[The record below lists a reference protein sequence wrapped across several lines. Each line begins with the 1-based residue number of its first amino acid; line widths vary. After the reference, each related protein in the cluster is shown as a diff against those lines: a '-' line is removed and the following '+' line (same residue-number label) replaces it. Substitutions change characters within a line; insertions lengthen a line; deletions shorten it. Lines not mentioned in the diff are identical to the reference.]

1 MTFSTL
7 RHLYKHDAYHL
18 YALLRNRRNMLL
30 NDKTKGT
37 IFLNDNRR
45 CDEKLMYF
53 VDTWKRDIT
62 RIEEKRRLDLASR
75 TMKKSWRNET
85 AKYTRN
91 KWHSSRNVICCPR
104 KTIVRDRPVARDGRE
119 GVSVRADLERILAGN
134 GQDPRT
140 EVPRLSPRRPWS
152 RKQFQS
158 FSSYRFDVLRGYLRI
173 PPVRGVAIR
182 FGEPNSLF
190 PFAFASCARCL
201 NFSRRLKRQ
210 GRSRICTRVFVSTYT
225 CNGFLSSLRCL
236 KVTEIQKTR
245 ERKEPRHWHWFNLI
259 VLRSWSK

>member
-182 FGEPNSLF
+182 FGKPNSFSVRVRILCPLPQFF
-190 PFAFASCARCL
+190 PAS
-201 NFSRRLKRQ
+201 
-210 GRSRICTRVFVSTYT
+210 
-225 CNGFLSSLRCL
+225 
-236 KVTEIQKTR
+236 
-245 ERKEPRHWHWFNLI
+245 
-259 VLRSWSK
+259 